1 MRHAEEQPN
10 PEPITATGKLI
21 ALSNDGRAV
30 DFHAT
35 IEDRGEHITLTGITK
50 IEAEALRPHVGR
62 PVTLRVEGAG
72 CPDWKA
78 QHGHLLRMLGARD
91 HADAGRCI
99 AERDRM
105 FMDLERTRDANESL
119 DAKLTDAQRTLWV
132 VLHEAGGAIIP
143 RRELER
149 LDWSRCRLHSFTD
162 MRTGDLHLEATLSAE
177 VWDIDEPPVAASR
190 AELADALRKVADA
203 LGVPVEFDALDE
215 TVEAM
220 LAAAANACCW
230 ATRQGELAIT
240 SALGCDDNL
249 TAVMEAIK
257 IARQGAAASVATA
270 GALGALLK
278 MLDAN
283 DPSEAADAIQ
293 ALKRDA
299 APTFMGAVVPAE
311 PYPGP
316 GVAQI
321 LRERRR
327 QIAVEGHTRNNDHV
341 YQDNELTRAAFCYLL
356 SSLGNTS
363 AQTSPPGRW
372 PWPREAWKP
381 KNKRADLVRAG
392 ALIAAEIDR
401 MDGCEDGPASFDGLP
416 PSYAPKPDA
425 PVLNNPHNGESRDPR
440 DVASDPQRTL
450 IHKAGAPLFAAVDDV
465 VVEPPHTGTSPRL
478 GDFPANSTPAGKPIP
493 VMLDTGAVVTA
504 LPEYV
509 EGEQVRGDRPVVT
522 ITVAGIVGVGK
533 SAVALSILDALRAAG
548 LSCEWA
554 EEFSE
559 RNLGTG
565 AEDIAA
571 LDVKPL
577 VVIHERVEPAIK
589 AHGFMVTGLT
599 NEQLVEKA
607 IQFGMAEQLRDLLLA
622 KIGTPPGTVLVSGQ
636 HELVEPFRI
645 ARGVMQETM
654 SDELRAAN
662 SADTAKRSYAIQ
674 WAEIDELG
682 VVTVYRNSP
691 HDWPEWLP
699 RSLVGMTAEK
709 DRGAAAHA
717 AEFIPVTFDLV
728 AHLVRQRE
736 WSERTFGPGE
746 RTAGVLD
753 HIRKELAE
761 VEAAPGDVFEWI
773 DLVILAFDG
782 AWRAG
787 HDVAAIVGALQTK
800 QARNESRT
808 WPDWRTAEP
817 GKAIEHVRGPGEGQ
831 GGAG

>member
-1 MRHAEEQPN
+1 MQHGEQPN

-21 ALSNDGRAV
+21 ALSDDGRAV

-149 LDWSRCRLHSFTD
+149 LDWSRCRLRTFTD
-162 MRTGDLHLEATLSAE
+162 MRTGDLHLEATLSTE
-177 VWDIDEPPVAASR
+177 VWDINEQPVAASR

-203 LGVPVEFDALDE
+203 LGVPVEFDELDE
-215 TVEAM
+215 TVEGM
-220 LAAAANACCW
+220 LSAAANVCCW
-230 ATRQGELAIT
+230 ATRQGEVAIT

-249 TAVMEAIK
+249 AAVMEAIK
-257 IARQGAAASVATA
+257 VARQGAAASVATA

-299 APTFMGAVVPAE
+299 TFMGELVLSGPR
-311 PYPGP
+311 PGT
-316 GVAQI
+316 GI
-321 LRERRR
+321 RDIMRERLR
-327 QIAVEGHTRNNDHV
+327 QITEEGRSRETDRQ
-341 YQDNELTRAAFCYLL
+341 YQRRELARAGACYLL
-356 SSLGNTS
+356 HVVGNARAPGLASSL
-363 AQTSPPGRW
+363 W
-372 PWPREAWKP
+372 PWSHEAWKP
-381 KNKRADLVRAG
+381 KDVRANLVRAG
-392 ALIAAEIDR
+392 ALIAAELDRID
-401 MDGCEDGPASFDGLP
+401 GFEDAPTRQLYSEACPVSFDGLP

-425 PVLNNPHNGESRDPR
+425 PVLNNPHTGESRDPR
-440 DVASDPQRTL
+440 DVASDPQGTL
-450 IHKAGAPLFAAVDDV
+450 IHKAGAPLFAAVYDV

-577 VVIHERVEPAIK
+577 VVIHERIEPRPQPDPTYQQAVQNLADQAAKSSTGIPLTHDPVERALRWK
-589 AHGFMVTGLT
+589 AMHEDGAAWPDAYSDE
-599 NEQLVEKA
+599 EQEHERETMRGALQAANGV
-607 IQFGMAEQLRDLLLA
+607 D
-622 KIGTPPGTVLVSGQ
+622 PGTR
-636 HELVEPFRI
+636 F
-645 ARGVMQETM
+645 
-654 SDELRAAN
+654 
-662 SADTAKRSYAIQ
+662 YAIQ
-674 WAEIDELG
+674 WAEIDAQG
-682 VVTVYRNSP
+682 MVTVYRNGP
-691 HDWPEWLP
+691 NDWPSWVP
-699 RSLVGMTAEK
+699 RVMLGETTEQ
-709 DRGAAAHA
+709 DR
-717 AEFIPVTFDLV
+717 
-728 AHLVRQRE
+728 
-736 WSERTFGPGE
+736 
-746 RTAGVLD
+746 
-753 HIRKELAE
+753 
-761 VEAAPGDVFEWI
+761 VEAG
-773 DLVILAFDG
+773 
-782 AWRAG
+782 RAA
-787 HDVAAIVGALQTK
+787 D
-800 QARNESRT
+800 QA
-808 WPDWRTAEP
+808 
-817 GKAIEHVRGPGEGQ
+817 GEG
-831 GGAG
+831 